1 MAYKLKPNYHFT
13 NGAQTGIN
21 KVPVGRFVIVESY
34 GSNSEIKWF
43 KKISNTNLT
52 DTTTIDQAVALG
64 NLNSPTDSKRDIA
77 DSYSITEVDS
87 ALSLKAAIADV
98 YYRPETDA
106 MVNNVRYNNDGI
118 VQHANLIEQS
128 VTVFPNFN
136 AVSISP
142 IKLADNVTITISDG
156 SVWKII

>member
-52 DTTTIDQAVALG
+52 DTTTIDQAVAAG

-136 AVSISP
+136 AVSVSP
-142 IKLADNVTITISDG
+142 IRLADNITITISDG